1 MRTRLRIAMLLLTTF
16 PAVSPAAER
25 AWIDVSVRVYD
36 VVPVAEDHK
45 RRALEV
51 AAALL
56 APAEIEIRFMSCD
69 PASPEPACK
78 RTLGGDELALRLV
91 RGPRPPLR
99 STAALPLGDALL
111 DTQRRKA
118 SLATIYIERVEWLAR
133 ESRADPAVLLGRAIA
148 HELVHALT
156 GRGTHAPSG
165 LMRGVWSAWEVA
177 RDRPQDWRLHDAEK
191 AVLRNSRRPVDAR
204 IASR

>member
-1 MRTRLRIAMLLLTTF
+1 MLLWTAF
-16 PAVSPAAER
+16 PAISPAAER
-25 AWIDVSVRVYD
+25 AWVDVSVRVYD
-36 VVPVAEDHK
+36 VAPVAEDDK

-51 AAALL
+51 AAELL
-56 APAEIEIRFMSCD
+56 APAEIEIRFTQCD

-78 RTLGGDELALRLV
+78 LTLGVGELALRLV

-99 STAALPLGDALL
+99 WTAPLPLGDALL
-111 DTQRRKA
+111 DTRRRKA

-156 GRGTHAPSG
+156 GRGTHTPSG

-177 RDRPQDWRLHDAEK
+177 RDRPQDWALQREERA
-191 AVLRNSRRPVDAR
+191 ALRARRQPIDVQAALR
-204 IASR
+204 

>member
-1 MRTRLRIAMLLLTTF
+1 MRTWFLIAMLLVTAF

-36 VVPVAEDHK
+36 TAPVADDDK
-45 RRALEV
+45 RRAFEV

-56 APAEIEIRFMSCD
+56 APAELEIRFTPCD
-69 PASPEPACK
+69 TASPEPACK
-78 RTLGGDELALRLV
+78 RTLGDDELALRLV
-91 RGPRPPLR
+91 RGTVPTFR

-111 DTQRRKA
+111 DKRRRKA

-156 GRGTHAPSG
+156 GRGTHTPSG

-177 RDRPQDWRLHDAEK
+177 RDRPQDWTLQHQERA
-191 AVLRNSRRPVDAR
+191 ALRARRQPIDVQAR
-204 IASR
+204 R

>member
-1 MRTRLRIAMLLLTTF
+1 MLLVTAVPT
-16 PAVSPAAER
+16 VSPAAER

-36 VVPVAEDHK
+36 VAPVADDDK
-45 RRALEV
+45 RRAFEV

-56 APAEIEIRFMSCD
+56 APADLEIRFTPCD
-69 PASPEPACK
+69 TASPEPACK
-78 RTLGGDELALRLV
+78 RALGGDELALRLV
-91 RGPRPPLR
+91 RGQVPLLR

-111 DTQRRKA
+111 DTRRRKA

-133 ESRADPAVLLGRAIA
+133 ESRADPVVLLGRAIA

-191 AVLRNSRRPVDAR
+191 AVLRTRRRPFDVQVS
-204 IASR
+204 SR